1 MADVVLCLG
10 KFPRREEFRL
20 QPGPFTRSRT
30 STAAQPGHLSYTHL
44 LPDSSLYL
52 VQAASVVVPVCT
64 RGHFISPGYIA
75 FRSFPLSFTTSLEQ
89 LRKIVPRYA
98 SDLTLLEAWAYHGID
113 QRIRPHNKIHAC
125 LRLAALVCC

>member
-1 MADVVLCLG
+1 MLKQGNSWQTSFYAWES
-10 KFPRREEFRL
+10 FPGAKNFVFSLDRL
-20 QPGPFTRSRT
+20 RDRGPQRQPSPATCPT
-30 STAAQPGHLSYTHL
+30 PIYYLTAA
-44 LPDSSLYL
+44 YL

-75 FRSFPLSFTTSLEQ
+75 FLSFPLSFTTSLEQ

-113 QRIRPHNKIHAC
+113 QRIRPH
-125 LRLAALVCC
+125 VQ